1 MRIWICI
8 AIFSLF
14 DCIFSFV
21 PHNCHTFLSLFTVH
35 FSIFFPLFFLS
46 VWLLLWKRKTNN
58 NDQQKIR
65 PLRGVFKL
73 SVPVRVHGAYEKTT
87 TNFTQLCKA
96 NRWFAFIAKAMW
108 QRTRA
113 GARAQKNIWHIR
125 RWCVTQMM
133 QFIVMQTE
141 FAHPAKS
148 AGNFFSCVFYSAVV
162 ICVRCFVSPFCAL
175 GVKWVC
181 VCVRI
186 WKLFTKS
193 FDHFRS
199 SWSFWLHFIYFFRV
213 FVRCI
218 QTGNICNCNCIFT
231 IITEIFVYYNMPF
244 KQCMVG
250 AFVCVCV
257 WEWAWASVL
266 NLENRVWT
274 LNDVQIYQME

>member
-148 AGNFFSCVFYSAVV
+148 AGNFFFLRFLFGCCYLCTLFCFAVLCTRSWMGVRVCAHLKIIHKKLWSFSIELIVLTSFYLFFSCV
-162 ICVRCFVSPFCAL
+162 
-175 GVKWVC
+175 
-181 VCVRI
+181 
-186 WKLFTKS
+186 
-193 FDHFRS
+193 RS
-199 SWSFWLHFIYFFRV
+199 LHSNWQHLQLQLHFHDYYR
-213 FVRCI
+213 
-218 QTGNICNCNCIFT
+218 NIC
-231 IITEIFVYYNMPF
+231 
-244 KQCMVG
+244 
-250 AFVCVCV
+250 
-257 WEWAWASVL
+257 L
-266 NLENRVWT
+266 L
-274 LNDVQIYQME
+274 